1 MNTIVVACVCTPFT
15 FWLELICDIGGVH
28 RMPSPSAARI
38 FGSERTARSAAS
50 YVSCDAAAAAPICSF
65 SAPATLLTTPWSIR
79 PPSPSPNSCFRISSL
94 MTWFASFSRLAI
106 AFFSLAF
113 SIALNGL
120 SLSRKLP
127 SSAARTAVAT
137 RPPRR
142 SRAAMSARTIR
153 RMFQPP
159 ESDSR
164 MDDARERTDARGART
179 RNAIEELAVKSAM
192 AVRSLIRR

>member
-1 MNTIVVACVCTPFT
+1 MSADEKEVAKDHAA
-15 FWLELICDIGGVH
+15 ISSASSIGSSNERCPGGSGT
-28 RMPSPSAARI
+28 RRGAPAR
-38 FGSERTARSAAS
+38 
-50 YVSCDAAAAAPICSF
+50 AAAAGCEDD
-65 SAPATLLTTPWSIR
+65 LLLACLS
-79 PPSPSPNSCFRISSL
+79 
-94 MTWFASFSRLAI
+94 SFSRLAI

-142 SRAAMSARTIR
+142 SRAAMSARMIR

-164 MDDARERTDARGART
+164 RDDAREQTDARGART
-179 RNAIEELAVKSAM
+179 RDAIEEFAVKSAM